1 VTLTIKLFGVL
12 KSLTGQ
18 QQDLVV
24 SVEDGAQVQHLVENL
39 QGSYPDIGDLLLKK
53 KVLISV
59 NHEIAHWD
67 TVLAHT
73 DEIALLP
80 PFAGG
85 SVGVRRHQE
94 YVNS

>member
-1 VTLTIKLFGVL
+1 VTLTIKLFGML
-12 KSLTGQ
+12 KSLTGH

-24 SVEDGAQVQHLVENL
+24 SVEEGTQVQDLIGML

-59 NHEIAHWD
+59 NHEIAHSE
-67 TVLAHT
+67 TVLSQT

-85 SVGVRRHQE
+85 SGGMRRNRGH
-94 YVNS
+94 VNN

>member
-1 VTLTIKLFGVL
+1 MTLTIKLFGVL

-24 SVEDGAQVQHLVENL
+24 SVEEGAQVRHLVENI

-53 KVLISV
+53 KVVISV
-59 NHEIAHWD
+59 NHDIAHWE

-85 SVGVRRHQE
+85 SSGVKRNQGH
-94 YVNS
+94 VNS

>member
-1 VTLTIKLFGVL
+1 MTLTIKLFGVL

-24 SVEDGAQVQHLVENL
+24 SVEDGAQVRHLVENI

-59 NHEIAHWD
+59 NQEIAHWE

-85 SVGVRRHQE
+85 GGGVRRHQGH
-94 YVNS
+94 VNS